1 VINRDIMCVEDKRW
15 NWGRSA
21 EEVKR
26 DVLELEGNKDID
38 VNEEG
43 EGLKDEQTEE
53 TNYSSP
59 NELSEEALLS
69 PNQGRSRR

>member
-1 VINRDIMCVEDKRW
+1 VINKDIMCVEDERW

-26 DVLELEGNKDID
+26 DVLELEGVNKYID
-38 VNEEG
+38 ANEEG

-59 NELSEEALLS
+59 NKLSKEALLS
-69 PNQGRSRR
+69 PNQGRS